1 MLTYTC
7 SYKFLENASES
18 VQPEKILVIFH
29 CLILLFFSYAISG
42 FYGNECYV
50 ILSAYFVGYWS
61 QCSYHGTHRFLGF
74 LVEAVSLVLNI
85 CFYWDNIMLTLVNA
99 RNFRKLTISSLHF
112 PWPAC
117 IMILISGSSIIISRI
132 NKWSLYPLWATFSA
146 LETVSRR
153 TYVFQ
158 FPY

>member
-1 MLTYTC
+1 MRLNRYSQKKCWWYSTAWFC
-7 SYKFLENASES
+7 CFLVMQFQVFMVMNAMW
-18 VQPEKILVIFH
+18 F
-29 CLILLFFSYAISG
+29 CLHILLVTDHNVLIMALTDF
-42 FYGNECYV
+42 
-50 ILSAYFVGYWS
+50 W
-61 QCSYHGTHRFLGF
+61 GF

-117 IMILISGSSIIISRI
+117 IVILISGSSIIISRI

-146 LETVSRR
+146 LETVPKELMFSN
-153 TYVFQ
+153 FHIK
-158 FPY
+158 